1 MLYIDLDIYIW
12 LSHLLSIRIVN
23 THSTLIETQILSWI
37 KNFLWKQEIIDGFN
51 NSVLHRYIDL
61 ILRIDS
67 CSYRVISGWY
77 IFSLAHIHI
86 AAQSQVFQ
94 WTVNSCMLMPIL
106 QMMAF
111 PQNERGMVCLQ
122 MMHVRKRLIWCWE
135 LIIQEVVNFMLI
147 FSYNVQIL
155 WFSKY
160 CNISIY
166 FKYKQ
171 KYIIKYFY
179 LKMISF
185 RNGVC
190 FS

>member
-12 LSHLLSIRIVN
+12 LSHLLSIRVVN

-37 KNFLWKQEIIDGFN
+37 NIFLWKQEIIDGFN
-51 NSVLHRYIDL
+51 SSFLHRIDL
-61 ILRIDS
+61 ILRIGS

-77 IFSLAHIHI
+77 IFSVAHIYI

-135 LIIQEVVNFMLI
+135 LIIQEVVNFVLI
-147 FSYNVQIL
+147 FSYNVQIS
-155 WFSKY
+155 WFNKY
-160 CNISIY
+160 YNTNKDFDIFWIQTKTY
-166 FKYKQ
+166 
-171 KYIIKYFY
+171 
-179 LKMISF
+179 
-185 RNGVC
+185 N
-190 FS
+190 

>member
-1 MLYIDLDIYIW
+1 M
-12 LSHLLSIRIVN
+12 
-23 THSTLIETQILSWI
+23 
-37 KNFLWKQEIIDGFN
+37 NFFREFENLF
-51 NSVLHRYIDL
+51 
-61 ILRIDS
+61 
-67 CSYRVISGWY
+67 CRVISGWY
-77 IFSLAHIHI
+77 IFSVAHIHI

-135 LIIQEVVNFMLI
+135 LIIQEVVNFVLI

-155 WFSKY
+155 WFNKY
-160 CNISIY
+160 YNTKNVSIY
-166 FKYKQ
+166 FEYKQ

>member
-12 LSHLLSIRIVN
+12 LSHLLSIRVVN

-37 KNFLWKQEIIDGFN
+37 NIFLWKQEIIDGFN
-51 NSVLHRYIDL
+51 SSFLHRIDL
-61 ILRIDS
+61 ILRIGS

-77 IFSLAHIHI
+77 IFSVAHIHI
-86 AAQSQVFQ
+86 AAQPQVFQ

-135 LIIQEVVNFMLI
+135 LIIQEVVNFVLI
-147 FSYNVQIL
+147 FSYNVQIS
-155 WFSKY
+155 WFNKY
-160 CNISIY
+160 YNTNKELFDIFWIPVSYTHLTLPTICS
-166 FKYKQ
+166 
-171 KYIIKYFY
+171 
-179 LKMISF
+179 
-185 RNGVC
+185 V
-190 FS
+190 

>member
-12 LSHLLSIRIVN
+12 LSHLLSIRVVN
-23 THSTLIETQILSWI
+23 THSTLIETQILSWMNI
-37 KNFLWKQEIIDGFN
+37 FLWKQEIIDVFN
-51 NSVLHRYIDL
+51 RSFLHRYIDL
-61 ILRIDS
+61 ILRIGS
-67 CSYRVISGWY
+67 CRVISGWY

-94 WTVNSCMLMPIL
+94 WTVNSRMLMPIL

-135 LIIQEVVNFMLI
+135 LIIQEVVNFILI

-160 CNISIY
+160 CSN
-166 FKYKQ
+166 KKE
-171 KYIIKYFY
+171 
-179 LKMISF
+179 L
-185 RNGVC
+185 VTD
-190 FS
+190 